1 MLEFEEALA
10 RVLAAVPATT
20 SEYVSLSGSAR
31 RVLAE
36 QVRSPIDL
44 PVFDN
49 SAMDGYGLRAADVAS
64 AKPDSPA
71 RLRLA
76 GRIAA
81 GEVFAGKVTAGTC
94 VRLFTGSP
102 LPAGADAVVMQED
115 TRVEPGAP
123 GEVLILAP
131 AVPGENVRSRGGD
144 VKRGS
149 TIVSAGEFLTAGRI
163 GLLAAAGMT
172 GVRVGRQPTVGLLAT
187 GSELQ
192 EAGQPLAPGHIYEG
206 NRLAL
211 AALTGR
217 AGAVPRTFPLVTD
230 ELAATSR
237 ALEEACNQCD
247 AVVTTG
253 GVSVGEMDFIRRA
266 FEQTGGELEF
276 WKVAIK
282 PGRPFAFG
290 RRRGALLFGLPGN
303 PVSALVTFLL
313 LVRPALLR
321 WQGAANASLP
331 VLPGMLAEPLVN
343 IGGRRHFMRVRMD
356 SAGKVYSAGVQA
368 SHILSSVAAANGLV
382 DVPPDTTLS
391 AGAAVSV
398 LHWD

>member
-10 RVLAAVPATT
+10 RVLAAVPAQT
-20 SEYVSLSGSAR
+20 SQHVSLSEAAG

-64 AKPDSPA
+64 AKPDSPV

-76 GRIAA
+76 GKIAA
-81 GEVFAGKVTAGTC
+81 GEVFAGEVTAGSC
-94 VRLFTGSP
+94 VRLFTGTP
-102 LPAGADAVVMQED
+102 LPPGADAVVMQET
-115 TRVEPGAP
+115 TRVESSAP
-123 GEVLILAP
+123 GDVLILAP
-131 AVPGENVRSRGGD
+131 AAPGENVRLRGED
-144 VKRGS
+144 VRHGS
-149 TIVSAGEFLTAGRI
+149 TLGNAGEFLTAGRL
-163 GLLAAAGMT
+163 GLLAAVGLT
-172 GVRVGRQPTVGLLAT
+172 DVRVGRQPVVGLLAT

-192 EAGQPLAPGHIYEG
+192 EPGQPLASGRIYES

-211 AALTGR
+211 ATLMER
-217 AGAVPRTFPLVTD
+217 IGAVPRVFPLVAD
-230 ELAATSR
+230 ELAATSV
-237 ALEEACNQCD
+237 ALADACSQCD

-253 GVSVGEMDFIRRA
+253 GVSVGELDFIKRA
-266 FEQTGGELEF
+266 FGEIGGGLEF

-290 RRRGALLFGLPGN
+290 RCRGKLLFGLPGN

-321 WQGAANASLP
+321 WQGAAHVSLP
-331 VLPGMLAEPLVN
+331 VHPGVLAEPLVN
-343 IGGRRHFMRVRMD
+343 DGGRRHFMRVTVD
-356 SAGKVYSAGVQA
+356 PVGIVCSAGVQA
-368 SHILSSVAAANGLV
+368 SHILSSMAVANGLV
-382 DVPPDTTLS
+382 DVPANTTLS

-398 LHWD
+398 LRWD

>member
-1 MLEFEEALA
+1 
-10 RVLAAVPATT
+10 
-20 SEYVSLSGSAR
+20 
-31 RVLAE
+31 
-36 QVRSPIDL
+36 
-44 PVFDN
+44 
-49 SAMDGYGLRAADVAS
+49 MDGYGLRAADVAS

-115 TRVEPGAP
+115 TLVEPGAP

-192 EAGQPLAPGHIYEG
+192 EPGQPLAPGRVYES

-211 AALTGR
+211 AVLTGR

-237 ALEEACNQCD
+237 ALEEACSQCD

-331 VLPGMLAEPLVN
+331 VLPGVLAEPLVN

-356 SAGKVYSAGVQA
+356 STGKVYSAGVQA

>member
-10 RVLAAVPATT
+10 RVLAAVPAQT
-20 SEYVSLSGSAR
+20 SQHVSLSEAAG

-64 AKPDSPA
+64 AKPDSPV

-76 GRIAA
+76 GKIAA
-81 GEVFAGKVTAGTC
+81 GEVFAEEVTAGSC

-102 LPAGADAVVMQED
+102 LPPGADAVVMQET
-115 TRVEPGAP
+115 TRVESSAP

-131 AVPGENVRSRGGD
+131 AAPGENVRLRGED
-144 VKRGS
+144 VRRGS
-149 TIVSAGEFLTAGRI
+149 TLGNAGEFLTAGRL
-163 GLLAAAGMT
+163 GLLAAVGLT
-172 GVRVGRQPTVGLLAT
+172 DVRVGRQPVVGLLAT

-192 EAGQPLAPGHIYEG
+192 EPGQPLASGRIYES

-211 AALTGR
+211 ATLMER
-217 AGAVPRTFPLVTD
+217 IGAVPRVFPLVAD
-230 ELAATSR
+230 ELAATSL
-237 ALEEACNQCD
+237 ALADACSQCD

-253 GVSVGEMDFIRRA
+253 GVSVGELDFIKRA
-266 FEQTGGELEF
+266 FGEIGGGLEF

-290 RRRGALLFGLPGN
+290 RCRGKLLFGLPGN

-321 WQGAANASLP
+321 WQGAAHISLP
-331 VLPGMLAEPLVN
+331 AHPGVLAEPLVN
-343 IGGRRHFMRVRMD
+343 DGGRRHFMRVTVD
-356 SAGKVYSAGVQA
+356 PVGIVCSAGVQA
-368 SHILSSVAAANGLV
+368 SHILSSMAVANGLV
-382 DVPPDTTLS
+382 DVPANTTLS

-398 LHWD
+398 LRWD

>member
-10 RVLAAVPATT
+10 RVLAAVPGPT
-20 SEYVSLSGSAR
+20 SEYVSLSEAAG

-36 QVRSPIDL
+36 PARSLIDL

-49 SAMDGYGLRAADVAS
+49 SSMDGYGLRAADVVS
-64 AKPDSPA
+64 ARPEMPVL
-71 RLRLA
+71 LRLA

-81 GEVFAGKVTAGTC
+81 GEVFTGQVTTGTC

-102 LPAGADAVVMQED
+102 LPPGADAVVMQEE
-115 TRVEPGAP
+115 TRVESGAP
-123 GEVLILAP
+123 GEVLIMSP
-131 AVPGENVRSRGGD
+131 AAPGENVRSRGGD

-149 TIVSAGEFLTAGRI
+149 TLGDAGEVVTAGRL
-163 GLLAAAGMT
+163 GLLAAAGFA
-172 GVRVGRQPTVGLLAT
+172 GVRVGRQPVVGLLAT

-192 EAGQPLAPGHIYEG
+192 EPGQPLAPGRIYES
-206 NRLAL
+206 NRVAL
-211 AALTGR
+211 AALLGCV
-217 AGAVPRTFPLVTD
+217 GAVPRILPLVAD
-230 ELAATSR
+230 DLGATSR

-253 GVSVGEMDFIRRA
+253 GVSVGEMDFIKRA
-266 FEQTGGELEF
+266 FGQVGGELEF

-290 RRRGALLFGLPGN
+290 RCRGRLLFGLPGN

-321 WQGAANASLP
+321 WQGAANLSLP
-331 VLPGMLAEPLVN
+331 ALPGVLAEPLAN
-343 IGGRRHFMRVRMD
+343 DGGRRHFMRVKVDPVGRVF
-356 SAGKVYSAGVQA
+356 SAGIQA
-368 SHILSSVAAANGLV
+368 SHVLSSVAVANGLV
-382 DVPPDTTLS
+382 DVPPNTTLA
-391 AGAAVSV
+391 AGSTVSV
-398 LHWD
+398 LRWD

>member
-20 SEYVSLSGSAR
+20 SEYVSLSESAG

-81 GEVFAGKVTAGTC
+81 GEVFTGKVTAGTC

-192 EAGQPLAPGHIYEG
+192 EPGQPLAPGRIYEG

-211 AALTGR
+211 AALTGC

-266 FEQTGGELEF
+266 FEQAGGELEF

-331 VLPGMLAEPLVN
+331 VLPGVLAEPLVN

-368 SHILSSVAAANGLV
+368 SHILSSVAAASGLV
-382 DVPPDTTLS
+382 DVPPDTTLN
-391 AGAAVSV
+391 AGVAVSV